1 MNTWFVGNVPIGHLV
16 HNYKDLA
23 AAEGKVGEKVFF
35 MKARIMAGQADLRNN
50 KYGLEDFMWLT
61 KEEVGEV
68 VEKKYWEA
76 VRHMLVAH

>member
-16 HNYKDLA
+16 HNYQKDV
-23 AAEGKVGEKVFF
+23 EGKIGEKVFF
-35 MKARIMAGQADLRNN
+35 MKARIMAGQANLRDN
-50 KYGLEDFMWLT
+50 KHGLEDFLWLT

-76 VRHMLVAH
+76 VKHMLVAQ